1 MAADRVRGPCSCT
14 QNGYSDY
21 CRVGQ
26 ADAERRQDIVLS
38 GAHIKEEHCVFR
50 SERNA
55 NGDGET
61 LYFESVCVC
70 LIGFIGLLRSP
81 LAAAESLYDMCMCIE
96 TMQALELISVDI
108 KDGNH
113 FTGS

>member
-1 MAADRVRGPCSCT
+1 MAASPVSKQCSLS
-14 QNGYSDY
+14 QNGVFDY

-55 NGDGET
+55 NGDGEIQYYEFSWYMYMYACEY
-61 LYFESVCVC
+61 LDFSELQWFDRKNE
-70 LIGFIGLLRSP
+70 LIKRLIP
-81 LAAAESLYDMCMCIE
+81 IAMKSLQKQH
-96 TMQALELISVDI
+96 QALCQ
-108 KDGNH
+108 
-113 FTGS
+113 